1 MLSCVFVCTSG
12 AGITVMLDGHAGL
25 EKYNGVCRKID
36 VGHSFFGGSKMSTS
50 CQEILK
56 VNITEAQTINFHLSL
71 T

>member
-56 VNITEAQTINFHLSL
+56 VN
-71 T
+71 

>member
-1 MLSCVFVCTSG
+1 
-12 AGITVMLDGHAGL
+12 MLDGHAGL

-50 CQEILK
+50 SQEILK
-56 VNITEAQTINFHLSL
+56 FHITEAPTMNFHLCP